1 MAYYRKLDESR
12 ADQTSNVES
21 NLHSQVEEDELSGI
35 MTRQRT
41 SAKMNKNIY
50 NTNLQKGGGSNAFF
64 DATLQS

>member
-1 MAYYRKLDESR
+1 
-12 ADQTSNVES
+12 
-21 NLHSQVEEDELSGI
+21 VEEDELSGI